1 MKTAKIFRH
10 GNSQAVRLPKEFRFE
25 GSEVLV
31 KRLGQGILLLPTTL
45 TYEQIMAA
53 LGHFQGEIARQQPDE
68 QRRTWR

>member
-31 KRLGQGILLLPTTL
+31 KRLGQGVLLLPTTL
-45 TYEQIMAA
+45 TYEQIMVA
-53 LGHFQGEIARQQPDE
+53 LGQFKGEIERQRPGDQE
-68 QRRTWR
+68 RKWR